1 MATITKD
8 IIALAK
14 KIDSAQEWDMV
25 DCMALCEALDM
36 GDEWDAAD
44 SETFESVIE
53 KAIDKALWGD
63 AARLSVDN
71 GVSYIAADEGD
82 ELQAAIDEV
91 GWDTIVSAMD
101 DDAREQA
108 HREVAPCTE
117 LDFLEYYL
125 EIALHDLVIGQNCKQ
140 EASTMK
146 KTIESIEKEITV
158 EDVMA
163 ALRENV
169 STDWEERDF
178 VPYVYYYLHLDSKG
192 IKPDYWCA
200 TDDTVS
206 TRMSVE
212 SYVDELICDV
222 ELPSEDD
229 RDEDDY
235 GDCTEGWQIKLCVRY
250 GVTAYRDLDWS
261 KIVGDIEE
269 REDGIFYDIAS
280 DLAAQANAWIEDVD
294 D

>member
-1 MATITKD
+1 MTITKD
-8 IIALAK
+8 TIALAK
-14 KIDSAQEWDMV
+14 KIDNAQEWDMD
-25 DCMALCEALDM
+25 DCKTLCEALDI

-44 SETFESVIE
+44 GETFESVIE
-53 KAIDKALWGD
+53 KAVETALK
-63 AARLSVDN
+63 
-71 GVSYIAADEGD
+71 ADE
-82 ELQAAIDEV
+82 
-91 GWDTIVSAMD
+91 
-101 DDAREQA
+101 
-108 HREVAPCTE
+108 
-117 LDFLEYYL
+117 
-125 EIALHDLVIGQNCKQ
+125 K
-140 EASTMK
+140 
-146 KTIESIEKEITV
+146 KEITV

-280 DLAAQANAWIEDVD
+280 DLAAQANAWIEEVD

>member
-1 MATITKD
+1 MAITKD

-14 KIDSAQEWDMV
+14 KIDNAQDWDMD
-25 DCMALCEALDM
+25 DCKALCEALDM

-44 SETFESVIE
+44 SETFESVVE
-53 KAIDKALWGD
+53 KAIETALK
-63 AARLSVDN
+63 
-71 GVSYIAADEGD
+71 ADE
-82 ELQAAIDEV
+82 
-91 GWDTIVSAMD
+91 
-101 DDAREQA
+101 
-108 HREVAPCTE
+108 
-117 LDFLEYYL
+117 
-125 EIALHDLVIGQNCKQ
+125 K
-140 EASTMK
+140 
-146 KTIESIEKEITV
+146 KEITV
-158 EDVMA
+158 EDVMT

-235 GDCTEGWQIKLCVRY
+235 DDCTEDWQIKLCVRY

-261 KIVGDIEE
+261 VIVAEIEE

>member
-1 MATITKD
+1 MAITKD

-14 KIDSAQEWDMV
+14 KIDDAQEWNMV
-25 DCMALCEALDM
+25 DCWKLCEMLDM
-36 GDEWDAAD
+36 GDEWEAAD
-44 SETFESVIE
+44 SETFETVIE
-53 KAIDKALWGD
+53 KAIDIALK
-63 AARLSVDN
+63 
-71 GVSYIAADEGD
+71 ADE
-82 ELQAAIDEV
+82 
-91 GWDTIVSAMD
+91 
-101 DDAREQA
+101 
-108 HREVAPCTE
+108 
-117 LDFLEYYL
+117 
-125 EIALHDLVIGQNCKQ
+125 K
-140 EASTMK
+140 
-146 KTIESIEKEITV
+146 KEITV
-158 EDVMA
+158 EDVMT

-222 ELPSEDD
+222 ELPAEDD

-235 GDCTEGWQIKLCVRY
+235 DDCTEDWQIKLCVRY

-261 KIVGDIEE
+261 VIVAEIEE

-280 DLAAQANAWIEDVD
+280 DLASQANAWLKEVD
-294 D
+294 

>member
-1 MATITKD
+1 MAITKD

-14 KIDSAQEWDMV
+14 KIDSAQEWDMD
-25 DCMALCEALDM
+25 DCKALCEALDM

-44 SETFESVIE
+44 GETFESVIE
-53 KAIDKALWGD
+53 KAVETALK
-63 AARLSVDN
+63 
-71 GVSYIAADEGD
+71 ADE
-82 ELQAAIDEV
+82 
-91 GWDTIVSAMD
+91 
-101 DDAREQA
+101 
-108 HREVAPCTE
+108 
-117 LDFLEYYL
+117 
-125 EIALHDLVIGQNCKQ
+125 K
-140 EASTMK
+140 
-146 KTIESIEKEITV
+146 KEITV

-250 GVTAYRDLDWS
+250 GITAYRDLDWS

-280 DLAAQANAWIEDVD
+280 DLAAQANAWIEEVD

>member
-1 MATITKD
+1 MAITKD

-14 KIDSAQEWDMV
+14 KIDNAQDWDMD
-25 DCMALCEALDM
+25 DCKALCEALDM

-44 SETFESVIE
+44 SETFESVVE
-53 KAIDKALWGD
+53 KAIETALK
-63 AARLSVDN
+63 
-71 GVSYIAADEGD
+71 ADE
-82 ELQAAIDEV
+82 
-91 GWDTIVSAMD
+91 
-101 DDAREQA
+101 
-108 HREVAPCTE
+108 
-117 LDFLEYYL
+117 
-125 EIALHDLVIGQNCKQ
+125 K
-140 EASTMK
+140 
-146 KTIESIEKEITV
+146 KEITV
-158 EDVMA
+158 EDVMT

-235 GDCTEGWQIKLCVRY
+235 DDCTEDWQIKLCVRY
-250 GVTAYRDLDWS
+250 GVTTYRDLDWS
-261 KIVGDIEE
+261 VIVAEIEE
-269 REDGIFYDIAS
+269 RENGIFYDIAS